1 MKHTSLSTTMA
12 LVSLF
17 YLILLLNSICH
28 ITQATKPTAE
38 EAADQNG
45 SLQTYIVHV
54 KRPVGTTL
62 AEYTEKEG
70 WYRSYLPMSIA
81 SSREEDRM
89 IYAYDHVISG
99 FAAKLTDAEVTD
111 MEKKDGFVQAYPE
124 TIYHPQTTHTPQFL
138 GLQQGLGFWNQSNFG
153 RGVIIGVLDTGIFPG
168 HPSFSDEG
176 IPPPPSKW
184 KGKCEFGNLK
194 CNNKLIGAKSFI
206 LAAKKKGAASSPI
219 DEDGHGTHTSST
231 AAGNFVKNADVLG
244 NAKGTAAGMAPHAH
258 LAMYKVCSLE
268 GCAGSDILA
277 ALDAA
282 VDDGVDV
289 ISISLGGNGSPPL
302 FRDAT
307 SIGTYAAM
315 QKGIF
320 VSCAAGNSGPSEN
333 TLSNE
338 APWYLT
344 VGASTLDRKIVV
356 TAKLGNGEELD
367 GQSLYRPSKFDGT
380 LLPIIDA
387 GNNRRPNSTFCGEGS
402 LIGMDVKGKIV
413 ICEKG
418 GGVARIS
425 KGKEVKASGG
435 AAMILINGEADGFT
449 TLADP
454 HVLPSTYVSFEAGK
468 KIKAYLKATKTPT
481 ASLWFKG
488 TVIGNSAAPTVAAFS
503 SRGPTLEAKG
513 ILKPDIIGP
522 GVSIVAAWPF
532 PLENNTNIKSTFNV
546 ESGTSMACPHLSG
559 IAALLKS
566 SHPSW
571 SPAVIKSAMMTTADL
586 LNVEGKQIV
595 DQNLRPANF
604 FAIGSGHV
612 NPTRANDPGLV
623 YDIQPEDYIP
633 YLCGLGYSDDQVEII
648 AHTHVNCSKL
658 ATKTAGQLN
667 YPSFSV
673 AFGTHPQTFSRTVT
687 NVGEANSSYIVNILH
702 PLGVDVIVKPSHLKF
717 SKIGE
722 KATYTVTFSRG
733 ESSRIPGGFAEGF
746 IKWVSDK
753 HFVRSPVSVMF
764 S

>member
-1 MKHTSLSTTMA
+1 MA

-17 YLILLLNSICH
+17 YLLLLLNSISH
-28 ITQATKPTAE
+28 TTQATKPSAE
-38 EAADQNG
+38 EAANRDS

-54 KRPVGTTL
+54 RKPVDTTL
-62 AEYTEKEG
+62 AESTDKEAY
-70 WYRSYLPMSIA
+70 YRSYLPTGSA
-81 SSREEDRM
+81 SFEEDKEEEEDDRM
-89 IYAYDHVISG
+89 IYSYDHVISG
-99 FAAKLTDAEVTD
+99 FAARLTEEEVSG
-111 MEKKDGFVQAYPE
+111 MAKKDGFVQAHPE
-124 TIYHPQTTHTPQFL
+124 RIFHPQTTHTPKFL

-153 RGVIIGVLDTGIFPG
+153 RGVIVGVLDTGINPD
-168 HPSFSDEG
+168 HPSFADMG
-176 IPPPPSKW
+176 MPPPPSKW

-194 CNNKLIGAKSFI
+194 CNNKLIGARVFS
-206 LAAKKKGAASSPI
+206 LAAKKKGIASSPI

-231 AAGNFVKNADVLG
+231 AAGNFVENADVLG

-258 LAMYKVCSLE
+258 LAMYKVCSPE
-268 GCAGSDILA
+268 DCAGSDILA

-282 VDDGVDV
+282 VHDGVDV
-289 ISISLGGNGSPPL
+289 ISISLGGQAGIPL
-302 FRDAT
+302 FSDTIA
-307 SIGTYAAM
+307 IGTYAAM

-320 VSCAAGNSGPSEN
+320 VSCAAGNAGPFKS
-333 TLSNE
+333 TISNE

-344 VGASTLDRKIVV
+344 VGASTIDRNIVA

-367 GQSLYRPSKFDGT
+367 GQSLYRPSKLEGT
-380 LLPIIDA
+380 LLPIVDA
-387 GNNRRPNSTFCGEGS
+387 ANNRKPNSTFCGEGA
-402 LIGMDVKGKIV
+402 LDGMDVKGKVV

-418 GGVARIS
+418 GGVTRFS

-435 AAMILINGEADGFT
+435 AAMILVNGEADGFT
-449 TLADP
+449 TIADP
-454 HVLPSTYVSFEAGK
+454 HVLPSTYVSFAAGQ
-468 KIKAYLKATKTPT
+468 KIKAYLKATKNPT
-481 ASLWFKG
+481 AALLFKG
-488 TVIGNSAAPTVAAFS
+488 TVIGNSAAPAVAAFS

-522 GVSIVAAWPF
+522 GVSILAAWPF
-532 PLENNTNIKSTFNV
+532 PLENNTNTKSTFMI

-612 NPTRANDPGLV
+612 NPARANDPGLV
-623 YDIQPEDYIP
+623 YDIQPEDYEP
-633 YLCGLGYSDDQVEII
+633 FLCGLGYTDDQVAII
-648 AHTHVNCSKL
+648 AHKHVNCSKQ
-658 ATKTAGQLN
+658 ATKTAEQLN
-667 YPSFSV
+667 YPSFSLTL
-673 AFGTHPQTFSRTVT
+673 GTRPQTFSRTVT
-687 NVGEANSSYIVNILH
+687 NVGEANSSYDVTILH
-702 PLGVDVIVKPSHLKF
+702 QVGVDVIVSPSHLKF

-733 ESSRIPGGFAEGF
+733 GGSSIPGGFAEGF

-764 S
+764 N